1 MITSVTF
8 AADYLF
14 FPLFCLCYRFLY
26 SRFTKARQAKV
37 SSDNRKPGIHV
48 AWTTVTYRS
57 LVLMVVGAM
66 VALLIGVRLA
76 FPQFSENSVKKA
88 NSIVGTLLERIA
100 GTAPSTG
107 TGVLTSQQA
116 HFTALDGTVRVKK
129 GNGNS
134 WLSADYNVPLEKGD
148 VVQTGSEGMAKVV
161 FNDGTSYT
169 VKQDSLIV
177 IEENSAN
184 DQQQTNVAVAVST
197 GTVDLSTATYSQGS
211 KSQVIVAG
219 ATASLSPE
227 SAAQVHND
235 PKADRHE
242 ILMKKGTGE
251 VSRNGE
257 TVKLANWEKVTFQGA
272 QSHLEK
278 AKEIGPPTPIAPA
291 NMAPL
296 FSSGEAT
303 KDVEFSWTP
312 MANAVGYRLRLS
324 RNPYFSSTLVD
335 KKINTAAVTVTN
347 LGDGAYYWMVQSYDA
362 TGKESVESE
371 KNRFTII
378 AKGKET
384 EAIDLELDP
393 FIQHGHVIEVTGKTQ
408 VGARV
413 MVNGSEVPMVTSDGQ
428 FHYFTPPLPTGEAV
442 ITVTAQTAQG
452 GVNTQQKKIVI
463 Q

>member
-1 MITSVTF
+1 M
-8 AADYLF
+8 
-14 FPLFCLCYRFLY
+14 
-26 SRFTKARQAKV
+26 

-57 LVLMVVGAM
+57 LVLMVVGAV

-100 GTAPSTG
+100 GMAPSTG

>member
-1 MITSVTF
+1 
-8 AADYLF
+8 
-14 FPLFCLCYRFLY
+14 
-26 SRFTKARQAKV
+26 V
-37 SSDNRKPGIHV
+37 SSANRKPGIHI

-57 LVLMVVGAM
+57 
-66 VALLIGVRLA
+66 VALLIVAVAAIFFIAMRVA
-76 FPQFSENSVKKA
+76 FPQFTQ
-88 NSIVGTLLERIA
+88 NSIKAADNVAGKLMERVA
-100 GTAPSTG
+100 GMAPPAG
-107 TGVLTSQQA
+107 TGVVTAQQA

-134 WLSADYNVPLEKGD
+134 WVSADYNVPLDKGD

-211 KSQVIVAG
+211 KSKVIVAG
-219 ATASLSPE
+219 ATASLAPE

-235 PKADRHE
+235 PQADQHE
-242 ILMKKGTGE
+242 ILMKKGMGE

-257 TVKLANWEKVTFQGA
+257 TVQLANWEKVTFHGQE
-272 QSHLEK
+272 SHLEK
-278 AKEIGPPTPIAPA
+278 AKETGPPTPIAPA

-296 FSSGEAT
+296 FSSGETT
-303 KDVEFSWTP
+303 KDVAFSWTP
-312 MANAVGYRLRLS
+312 MANATGYRLRIS

-335 KKINTAAVTVTN
+335 KKVNTAAVTVSG
-347 LGDGAYYWMVQSYDA
+347 LGEGAYYWMVQSYDA
-362 TGKESVESE
+362 AGNESVESE
-371 KNRFTII
+371 KNRFNII
-378 AKGKET
+378 VKGKGT
-384 EAIDLELDP
+384 EAIELELDP
-393 FIQHGHVIEVTGKTQ
+393 FVQHGHVIEVTGKTQ
-408 VGARV
+408 TGARV
-413 MVNGSEVPMVTSDGQ
+413 MVNGSEVPMVAADGS
-428 FHYFTPPLPTGEAV
+428 FHYFTPPLPAGEAV

-452 GVNTQQKKIVI
+452 GVNTQQKKIII

>member
-1 MITSVTF
+1 
-8 AADYLF
+8 
-14 FPLFCLCYRFLY
+14 
-26 SRFTKARQAKV
+26 V

-57 LVLMVVGAM
+57 M
-66 VALLIGVRLA
+66 ALLILAVAAAFFIAVRFT
-76 FPQFSENSVKKA
+76 FPQFTQNSIKKA
-88 NSIVGTLLERIA
+88 DNIASNLLERVA
-100 GTAPSTG
+100 GMAPAAGSGTTTA
-107 TGVLTSQQA
+107 QQA

-129 GNGNS
+129 GNGDT
-134 WLSADYNVPLEKGD
+134 WLTADYNIPLEKGD

-219 ATASLSPE
+219 ATASLAPQ

-235 PKADRHE
+235 PKSDEHE

-251 VSRNGE
+251 VTRNGE
-257 TVKLANWEKVTFQGA
+257 TVTLANWEKVSFSGQE
-272 QSHLEK
+272 QHMEK

-296 FSSGEAT
+296 FASGDSM
-303 KDVEFSWTP
+303 KDVEFSWTA
-312 MANAVGYRLRLS
+312 MANAVGYRLRIS

-335 KKINTAAVTVTN
+335 KKVNTAAVTVTN
-347 LGDGAYYWMVQSYDA
+347 LGEGAYYWMVQSYDSL
-362 TGKESVESE
+362 GKESVESE

-378 AKGKET
+378 PKGNET
-384 EAIDLELDP
+384 EAIALELDP
-393 FIQHGHVIEVTGKTQ
+393 FVQHGHVIEVTGKTQ
-408 VGARV
+408 IGARV
-413 MVNGSEVPMVTSDGQ
+413 MVNGSEVPFVSSDGA
-428 FHYFTPPLPTGEAV
+428 FHYFTPPLPAGEAV

-452 GVNTQQKKIVI
+452 GVNTQQKKIII

>member
-1 MITSVTF
+1 M
-8 AADYLF
+8 
-14 FPLFCLCYRFLY
+14 
-26 SRFTKARQAKV
+26 
-37 SSDNRKPGIHV
+37 
-48 AWTTVTYRS
+48 TYRS
-57 LVLMVVGAM
+57 VI
-66 VALLIGVRLA
+66 LLILA
-76 FPQFSENSVKKA
+76 GIAVFFIVLRFTFPQFTENSLKA
-88 NSIVGTLLERIA
+88 GENVGSKLLERVA
-100 GTAPSTG
+100 GMAPAAGSGTSTA
-107 TGVLTSQQA
+107 QQA

-129 GNGNS
+129 GSGNS
-134 WLSADYNVPLEKGD
+134 WVTADYNIPLEKGD

-219 ATASLSPE
+219 ATASLSPD

-235 PKADRHE
+235 PKSDQHE
-242 ILMKKGTGE
+242 ILMKKGNGE

-257 TVKLANWEKVTFQGA
+257 TVKLSNWEKVSFQGT
-272 QSHLEK
+272 QSRLEK

-296 FSSGEAT
+296 FSAGEAT
-303 KDVEFSWTP
+303 KDVSFSWTP
-312 MANAVGYRLRLS
+312 MANAVGYRLRIS

-335 KKINTAAVTVTN
+335 KKVNTAAVTVTS
-347 LGDGAYYWMVQSYDA
+347 LGEGAYYWMVQSYGTA
-362 TGKESVESE
+362 GKESVESE

-378 AKGKET
+378 SKGKQT
-384 EAIDLELDP
+384 EAIQLELDP
-393 FIQHGHVIEVTGKTQ
+393 FVQHGHVIEVTGKTQ
-408 VGARV
+408 TGARV
-413 MVNGSEVPMVTSDGQ
+413 MVNGSEVPMLNPDGG
-428 FHYFTPPLPTGEAV
+428 FHYFTPPLATGEAV

-452 GVNTQQKKIVI
+452 GVNTQQKKIII

>member
-1 MITSVTF
+1 M
-8 AADYLF
+8 
-14 FPLFCLCYRFLY
+14 
-26 SRFTKARQAKV
+26 
-37 SSDNRKPGIHV
+37 SSDDRKPGIHV

-57 LVLMVVGAM
+57 L
-66 VALLIGVRLA
+66 ALLISAVVIVFLLAVRFT
-76 FPQFSENSVKKA
+76 FPQFSENTMQKA
-88 NSIVGTLLERIA
+88 GNVFGKLLERISGMAPAA
-100 GTAPSTG
+100 GIGGATA
-107 TGVLTSQQA
+107 QQA

-129 GNGNS
+129 GDGNS
-134 WLSADYNVPLEKGD
+134 WVAADYNIPLEKGD

-197 GTVDLSTATYSQGS
+197 GTVDLSTATYSSGS

-219 ATASLSPE
+219 ATASLAPE

-235 PKADRHE
+235 PKAEKRE
-242 ILMKKGTGE
+242 ILIKKGTGE
-251 VSRNGE
+251 VTRNGE
-257 TVKLANWEKVTFQGA
+257 TVKLANWEKVSFQGKE
-272 QSHLEK
+272 SHLER

-296 FSSGEAT
+296 FASGQAM

-312 MANAVGYRLRLS
+312 MTNAVGYRLRIS

-335 KKINTAAVTVTN
+335 KKVNTAAVTVTN
-347 LGDGAYYWMVQSYDA
+347 LGQGAYYWMVQSYDGG
-362 TGKESVESE
+362 GKESVESE

-378 AKGKET
+378 SKGKEN

-413 MVNGSEVPMVTSDGQ
+413 MVNGSEVPMLTADGE

>member
-1 MITSVTF
+1 
-8 AADYLF
+8 
-14 FPLFCLCYRFLY
+14 
-26 SRFTKARQAKV
+26 V
-37 SSDNRKPGIHV
+37 SSNDRKPGVHI

-57 LVLMVVGAM
+57 
-66 VALLIGVRLA
+66 VALLILA
-76 FPQFSENSVKKA
+76 VLGGIGAFMWFTFPQFTGNAIKKTDEVA
-88 NSIVGTLLERIA
+88 SRLLEKVA
-100 GTAPSTG
+100 GMAPATG
-107 TGVLTSQQA
+107 TGVVTAQQA

-129 GNGNS
+129 GNSNT
-134 WLSADYNVPLEKGD
+134 WIAADYRVPLEKSD

-235 PKADRHE
+235 PNSDQHE

-251 VSRNGE
+251 VTRNGE
-257 TVKLANWEKVTFQGA
+257 TVQLANWEKVSFQGQQA
-272 QSHLEK
+272 KLEK
-278 AKEIGPPTPIAPA
+278 TKEIGPPTPIAPA

-296 FSSGEAT
+296 FSNGESM
-303 KDVEFSWTP
+303 KDVEFSWTA
-312 MANAVGYRLRLS
+312 MANAAGYRLRIS

-335 KKINTAAVTVTN
+335 KKVSTAAVTVTN
-347 LGDGAYYWMVQSYDA
+347 LGEGAYYWMVQSYDA
-362 TGKESVESE
+362 GGKESLESE

-378 AKGKET
+378 SKGKDSDSI
-384 EAIDLELDP
+384 ALDLDP
-393 FIQHGHVIEVTGKTQ
+393 FVQHGHVIEVTGKTQ

-413 MVNGSEVPMVTSDGQ
+413 MVNGSEVPLVNSEGE
-428 FHYFTPPLPTGEAV
+428 FHYFTPPLPSGEAV
-442 ITVTAQTAQG
+442 ITVTAQTAAG

>member
-1 MITSVTF
+1 
-8 AADYLF
+8 
-14 FPLFCLCYRFLY
+14 
-26 SRFTKARQAKV
+26 V
-37 SSDNRKPGIHV
+37 SSQTRKPGIHI
-48 AWTTVTYRS
+48 AWKTITYRS
-57 LVLMVVGAM
+57 
-66 VALLIGVRLA
+66 VALMIVAGTIIFFIAVRLT
-76 FPQFSENSVKKA
+76 FPQFTDSSIKA
-88 NSIVGTLLERIA
+88 ASNVAGKALERVAGMAPKVGTGA
-100 GTAPSTG
+100 VTA
-107 TGVLTSQQA
+107 QQA

-129 GNGNS
+129 GNDNS
-134 WLSADYNVPLEKGD
+134 WIAADYKVLLEKGD
-148 VVQTGSEGMAKVV
+148 VVQTSSDGMAKVV

-219 ATASLSPE
+219 ATASLAPE

-235 PKADRHE
+235 PQKDQHE
-242 ILMKKGTGE
+242 IMMKKGTGE

-257 TVKLANWEKVTFQGA
+257 TVELANWEKVSFQAA
-272 QSHLEK
+272 QPHMEK
-278 AKEIGPPTPIAPA
+278 EQGIGPPTPISPA
-291 NMAPL
+291 NMAPI
-296 FSSGEAT
+296 FTSGEAT

-312 MANAVGYRLRLS
+312 MANAVGYRLQIS

-335 KKINTAAVTVTN
+335 KRVNTADVTVTS
-347 LGDGAYYWMVQSYDA
+347 LGEGAYYWMIQSYDTA
-362 TGKESVESE
+362 GKESVESE

-378 AKGKET
+378 PKSKQT

-393 FIQHGHVIEVTGKTQ
+393 FIQHGHVIEISGKTQ

-413 MVNGSEVPMVTSDGQ
+413 MVNGREVPMMTNDGT
-428 FHYFTPPLPTGEAV
+428 FHYFTPPLATGEAV
-442 ITVTAQTAQG
+442 ITITAQTAQG
-452 GVNTQQKKIVI
+452 GVNTQQKKIII

>member
-1 MITSVTF
+1 
-8 AADYLF
+8 
-14 FPLFCLCYRFLY
+14 
-26 SRFTKARQAKV
+26 V

-57 LVLMVVGAM
+57 VVLLVMAG
-66 VALLIGVRLA
+66 VAVFLIFLRVT
-76 FPQFSENSVKKA
+76 FPQFTENSMKA
-88 NSIVGTLLERIA
+88 GENVASKMLERVA
-100 GTAPSTG
+100 GMAPTTG
-107 TGVLTSQQA
+107 SGVLTAQQA
-116 HFTALDGTVRVKK
+116 HFTALDGTVRIKK
-129 GNGNS
+129 ANGNS
-134 WLSADYNVPLEKGD
+134 WIKADYSVPLEKGD

-177 IEENSAN
+177 VEENSAN

-211 KSQVIVAG
+211 KSQVIVDG

-235 PKADRHE
+235 PKANQHE
-242 ILMKKGTGE
+242 ILMKKGSGE
-251 VSRNGE
+251 VTRNGE
-257 TVKLANWEKVTFQGA
+257 TVKLANWEKVSFQGEK
-272 QSHLEK
+272 SHLEK

-296 FSSGEAT
+296 FSAGEAM
-303 KDVEFSWTP
+303 KDVSFSWTR
-312 MANAVGYRLRLS
+312 MANAVGYRLRIS

-335 KKINTAAVTVTN
+335 KKVNTTAVTVTS
-347 LGDGAYYWMVQSYDA
+347 LGEGAYYWMVQSYDSE
-362 TGKESVESE
+362 GKESVESE

-378 AKGKET
+378 SKGKQT
-384 EAIDLELDP
+384 EAIQLELDP
-393 FIQHGHVIEVTGKTQ
+393 FVQHGHVIEVTGKTQ
-408 VGARV
+408 TGARV
-413 MVNGSEVPMVTSDGQ
+413 MVNGSEVPMVNPDGG

-452 GVNTQQKKIVI
+452 GVNTQQQKIII

>member
-1 MITSVTF
+1 
-8 AADYLF
+8 
-14 FPLFCLCYRFLY
+14 
-26 SRFTKARQAKV
+26 
-37 SSDNRKPGIHV
+37 
-48 AWTTVTYRS
+48 VTYRS
-57 LVLMVVGAM
+57 VI
-66 VALLIGVRLA
+66 LLILA
-76 FPQFSENSVKKA
+76 GIAVFFIVLRFTFPQFTENSLKA
-88 NSIVGTLLERIA
+88 GENVGSKLLERVA
-100 GTAPSTG
+100 GMAPAAGSGTSTA
-107 TGVLTSQQA
+107 QQA

-129 GNGNS
+129 GSGNS
-134 WLSADYNVPLEKGD
+134 WVTADYNIPLEKGD

-219 ATASLSPE
+219 ATASLSPD

-235 PKADRHE
+235 PKSDQHE
-242 ILMKKGTGE
+242 ILMKKGNGE

-257 TVKLANWEKVTFQGA
+257 TVKLSNWEKVSFQGT

-296 FSSGEAT
+296 FSAGEAT
-303 KDVEFSWTP
+303 KDVSFSWTP
-312 MANAVGYRLRLS
+312 MANAVGYRLRIS

-335 KKINTAAVTVTN
+335 KKVNTAAVTVTS
-347 LGDGAYYWMVQSYDA
+347 LGEGAYYWMVQSYDTA
-362 TGKESVESE
+362 GKESVESE

-378 AKGKET
+378 SKGKQT
-384 EAIDLELDP
+384 EAIELELDP

-408 VGARV
+408 IGARV
-413 MVNGSEVPMVTSDGQ
+413 MVNGSEVPMINPDGG
-428 FHYFTPPLPTGEAV
+428 FHYFMPPLPTGEAV

-452 GVNTQQKKIVI
+452 GVNTQQQKIII

>member
-1 MITSVTF
+1 M
-8 AADYLF
+8 
-14 FPLFCLCYRFLY
+14 
-26 SRFTKARQAKV
+26 
-37 SSDNRKPGIHV
+37 SSANRKPGIHV
-48 AWTTVTYRS
+48 AWTTITYRS
-57 LVLMVVGAM
+57 
-66 VALLIGVRLA
+66 VALLILAVAAVLFIAMRVA
-76 FPQFSENSVKKA
+76 FPQFTENSVKKGGD
-88 NSIVGTLLERIA
+88 IVSKLMEKVA
-100 GTAPSTG
+100 GMAPPAGSG
-107 TGVLTSQQA
+107 ASTSQQA

-134 WLSADYNVPLEKGD
+134 WVQADYNVPLEKGD

-211 KSQVIVAG
+211 KSQVIVDG

-227 SAAQVHND
+227 SSAQVHND
-235 PKADRHE
+235 PKADQHE

-251 VSRNGE
+251 VTRNGE
-257 TVKLANWEKVTFQGA
+257 TVKLANWEKVSFQGQ

-296 FSSGEAT
+296 FSSGEAS
-303 KDVEFSWTP
+303 KDVQFSWTA
-312 MANAVGYRLRLS
+312 MTNAVGYRLRIS

-335 KKINTAAVTVTN
+335 KKVNTAAVTVSG
-347 LGDGAYYWMVQSYDA
+347 LGEGAYYWMVQSYDTA
-362 TGKESVESE
+362 GKESVESE

-378 AKGKET
+378 SKGNQT

-408 VGARV
+408 TGARV
-413 MVNGSEVPMVTSDGQ
+413 MVNGSEVPMIGTDGG
-428 FHYFTPPLPTGEAV
+428 FHYFTPPLPPGEAV

-452 GVNTQQKKIVI
+452 GVNTQQKKIII